1 MKKYTQP
8 MAEMVSLHTS
18 DVITA
23 SITGYTI
30 ENEGYGVSM
39 GDYSGFIG
47 GNG

>member
-1 MKKYTQP
+1 

-23 SITGYTI
+23 SPSTGYKI